1 VAVLGGGKG
10 HGAVSVLHALGAGY
24 GCSIGIDLS
33 TRVQLRD
40 APVKRKP
47 EDSHGLLPA
56 VVTAWQEAGLTMP
69 EAEELFWA
77 VRSDLPIGRGIKSSS
92 ALSIAAIHALM
103 EATETEL
110 ENHQKVDIAANAQ
123 LAAECSLTGSV
134 DDNWASLE
142 AGWKVVDP
150 SQPAANGILLEGEVP
165 DIDDWTVLVIDRGP
179 RENPPDPERFQL
191 AAQQFQ
197 LAIQAIEAGNL
208 FNAMI
213 QNGRAVATATGD
225 ALGRKVCNEV
235 GVWGCRTATISGSGP
250 AVVAVVPKGLDTTTN
265 RVKQFMEKRDYTVT
279 ETKFYSE

>member
-1 VAVLGGGKG
+1 LAVLGGGKG
-10 HGAVSVLHALGAGY
+10 RGAISVLHALGAGY

-40 APVKRKP
+40 SPVKRKP
-47 EDSHGLLPA
+47 EDTHELLPA
-56 VVTAWQEAGLTMP
+56 VVTAWQEAGLPMP
-69 EAEELFWA
+69 DAEELHWA
-77 VRSDLPIGRGIKSSS
+77 VRSDLPIGRGMKSSS

-123 LAAECSLTGSV
+123 LAAGCSITGSI

-150 SQPAANGILLEGEVP
+150 SQPAAKGILLEGEVP
-165 DIDDWTVLVIDRGP
+165 DVDEWVVLVIDRGP
-179 RENPPDPERFQL
+179 RENQPDPERFQL

-197 LAIQAIEAGNL
+197 QAIKAIEAGNV

-213 QNGRAVATATGD
+213 QNGRAVASVTGD
-225 ALGRKVCNEV
+225 QLGRKVCNEV
-235 GVWGCRTATISGSGP
+235 GVWGCRAASISGSGP
-250 AVVAVVPKGLDTTTN
+250 AVVAVVPQSLDTTIS
-265 RVKQFMEKRDYTVT
+265 RVKLFMEKREFTVT